1 MTTVANAPDLRS
13 RASTPALE
21 LVVESRS
28 IEADGV
34 VSLVFRAPGGHA
46 LPAWEPG
53 AHIDVC
59 LPGMVR
65 HYSLCGDPDNRETY
79 RIAVL
84 REPNGRGGSQF
95 VHDSIR
101 TGDRLEVGH
110 PRNNFRLLESDRYLF
125 VAGGIG
131 ITPILPMIAA
141 ASASGADWSLLYGGR
156 SRGSMAFLGEL
167 ETYGE
172 RVMVRPQDEYGL
184 LDLEGGLGAFPEGL
198 VYCCGPEAL
207 LGAVERNCRDWAPG
221 RLQIERFAA
230 KCAPAGAVSTEF
242 EVHCADSG
250 VDVSVSRDQS
260 LLDALLVAGVD
271 VNFDCREGTCGS
283 CELEVLE
290 GRPDHRDSIV
300 NRADP
305 ETENVIFPCVSRA
318 FSPRLVLDV

>member
-1 MTTVANAPDLRS
+1 MTTMSVLADRTRNG
-13 RASTPALE
+13 TPTLE
-21 LVVESRS
+21 LIVESRAC
-28 IEADGV
+28 EAEGV
-34 VSLVFRAPGGHA
+34 VSLVLRDPNGQA
-46 LPAWEPG
+46 LPEWDAG
-53 AHIDVC
+53 AHVDVYV
-59 LPGMVR
+59 PGMVR
-65 HYSLCGDPDNRETY
+65 QYSPSGLPSDRETY
-79 RIAVL
+79 RVAVL
-84 REPNGRGGSQF
+84 REPNGRGGSQH

-110 PRNNFRLLESDRYLF
+110 PRNNFRLLNSDRYLF
-125 VAGGIG
+125 IAGGIG

-172 RVMVRPQDEYGL
+172 RVMVRPQDEFGL
-184 LDLEGGLGAFPEGL
+184 LDLEGVLGSFPEGL

-207 LGAVERNCRDWAPG
+207 LGAVERSCQDWRPG
-221 RLQIERFAA
+221 RLQVERFAA
-230 KCAPAGAVSTEF
+230 KSAPANGVSTEF

-250 VDVSVSRDQS
+250 VDVRVPCDQS

-271 VNFDCREGTCGS
+271 VNFECREGTCGS

-318 FSPRLVLDV
+318 FGPRLVLDV